1 MGFSINTNITSLQAQ
16 EYLRTTS
23 DFQSKTIT
31 RVTSG
36 LRIISSGDDAAGL
49 AIANSFRSDRAVL
62 TQGVRNANDGLSTL
76 QTIDGGIN
84 NISQLLDRARTLAA
98 QSASG
103 TFTGDR
109 NILNSE
115 FQSVLGE
122 IDRQAQAIGLDQG
135 GAFAKSLAVFIGGGR
150 SNAGISEIEN
160 GSVSVDLSQSTVDA
174 KSLGL
179 KGVQAVG
186 ATGTDIGTGSATTS
200 VQDIVGDATN
210 IADQRTAGYTEF
222 KFVGPGFGDSEGI
235 TVSVNTAG
243 VTDTNTLVTAIN
255 SAIDT
260 AGNGSTAAATAFKD
274 AGIKASVTTDSDG
287 KKQLA
292 FSSSESAFQVKAN
305 DLMANALM
313 GNFGAGAVGAS
324 LDTTVQAGANT
335 TAAAT
340 TFDANAGDVVFRFQG
355 AGMTSPVDITLSI
368 TAGVT
373 TVQQAVDS
381 LTSQVASN
389 STLQAAG
396 ITLDTPTLDGAHALQ
411 FTSARGEKFD
421 VAVTGDVGNELGFG
435 TFVAGDAGEVDYAT
449 RTGTA
454 YDNTDATDADGSV
467 TLEFSIN
474 GAASNGNAIALDL
487 TAGDAAAA
495 TVTGT
500 APVVGTIDTSS
511 GNNTLDLTVDGVTQ
525 TLTVTAG
532 ATTDIATIIQDL
544 NGDIAT
550 QFGSQVATVGV
561 DETGALTIT
570 SATKG
575 AGSDLT
581 VAIDGTSTLMAN
593 LNVTDLTDTGEART
607 GADIANALNQA
618 FAADTEMAAAG
629 LEASFGG
636 GQLTIASNNNTYF
649 RANSRSTT
657 TGDIG
662 FGANASAASFTGNTV
677 SNAPATSA
685 QFNSGGADASTAFT
699 FAALGYGSDDQTITI
714 SANDASGVARSET
727 IVIKNDSSTTRNGR
741 NIDQVLDQIN
751 SELQQTNNSTLQ
763 KVVAVKVNDGGTEKI
778 QFLST
783 LEEFQVSVGQTA
795 SANGIGSQGATDTS
809 AALDGGSTAS
819 IDSQA
824 GAQAA
829 VSAVASAVAA
839 LGESQAVVG
848 KGQNTFNF
856 AVSLAQTQLNNL
868 AASESR
874 IRDADLAAEAANM
887 TKAQILQQAGIAALA
902 QANSAPQAVLS
913 LLRG

>member
-1 MGFSINTNITSLQAQ
+1 MGYSINTNITSLQAQ
-16 EYLRTTS
+16 EYLRTTA

-115 FQSVLGE
+115 FQSVIGE

-186 ATGTDIGTGSATTS
+186 VTGTDIGSGSATTS
-200 VQDIVGDATN
+200 VEEIVGDSTN
-210 IADQRTAGYTEF
+210 LADLRTAGFTEF
-222 KFVGPGFGDSEGI
+222 RFSGPGFGDSEGI
-235 TVSVNTAG
+235 TIAVNITG
-243 VTDTNTLVTAIN
+243 VTDTGTLVTAIN
-255 SAIDT
+255 SAVDT
-260 AGNGSTAAATAFKD
+260 AGNGTTAAATAFKD
-274 AGIKASVTTDSDG
+274 ASIKASVVTDSDG
-287 KKQLA
+287 KSQLA
-292 FSSSESAFQVKAN
+292 LSSSGAAFQVKAN

-324 LDTTVQAGANT
+324 LDTTVQAGGSA
-335 TAAAT
+335 TAGAT

-355 AGMTSPVDITLSI
+355 GGMTSPVDITLSI

-381 LTSQVASN
+381 LTSQVAANAS
-389 STLQAAG
+389 LQKAG

-421 VAVTGDVGNELGFG
+421 VMVTGDVGNELGFG

-449 RTGTA
+449 RTGSA
-454 YDNTDATDADGSV
+454 YDNTDTTDADGTV

-474 GAASNGNAIALDL
+474 GAASNGNSIALDL

-544 NGDIAT
+544 NADIAV

-561 DETGALTIT
+561 DASGALTIT

-575 AGSDLT
+575 VGSDLT

-593 LNVTDLTDTGEART
+593 LNLSNLTDAGEART

-618 FAADTEMAAAG
+618 FAADTEMAAVG

-636 GQLTIASNNNTYF
+636 GQLTVASNNNTYF
-649 RANSRSTT
+649 RVDSRSSTT
-657 TGDIG
+657 ADIG
-662 FGANASAASFTGNTV
+662 FGANASSASFTGNTV

-699 FAALGYGSDDQTITI
+699 FAALGYGSDDQTITV
-714 SANDASGVARSET
+714 SANDSAGVTRSET
-727 IVIKNDSSTTRNGR
+727 IVIKNDDANTRNGR

-751 SELQQTNNSTLQ
+751 SELQQTNNATL
-763 KVVAVKVNDGGTEKI
+763 KNIVAVKVNDGGTEKI

-783 LEEFQVSVGQTA
+783 EKEFQVSIGATP
-795 SANGIGSQGATDTS
+795 STNGIGSQGSTDVS
-809 AALDGGSTAS
+809 DQLDGGSTAG

-824 GAQAA
+824 GAEAA
-829 VSAVASAVAA
+829 VTALASAVAT
-839 LGESQAVVG
+839 LGDAQAVVG